1 MQIEENLAL
10 AARRDTRTL
19 RAGITKAEREQYR
32 ELLKILDLGLEDR
45 LTSKVGLRP
54 AVSAR
59 RSTLLMA
66 TLKKPRLLLLDEH
79 TAALDPENGGKGA
92 GHHQQRSSSGISYH
106 ADDHAQHAGRDCPKE
121 KLEQI
126 RKKYYDARHNCYA
139 YRVIEDGD
147 IIDRSSDDGEP
158 SGTAG
163 APMLNILK
171 KENLCNVLVIVTR
184 YFGGI
189 LLGTGGLVRA
199 YSQST
204 QDVIEK
210 SNIIL
215 KQEGY
220 VAILEVEYKDL
231 EKLRYFC
238 KKKEIKIIDIK
249 YLENVSVKLEFKKE
263 EKEVFMSKENL
274 NFDYLN
280 YKIIQ
285 EKFI

>member
-1 MQIEENLAL
+1 MKEYNTIEKQETSELVEKKSKFIANIFYVS
-10 AARRDTRTL
+10 TTQE
-19 RAGITKAEREQYR
+19 AE
-32 ELLKILDLGLEDR
+32 
-45 LTSKVGLRP
+45 
-54 AVSAR
+54 
-59 RSTLLMA
+59 
-66 TLKKPRLLLLDEH
+66 
-79 TAALDPENGGKGA
+79 
-92 GHHQQRSSSGISYH
+92 
-106 ADDHAQHAGRDCPKE
+106 E

-139 YRVIEDGD
+139 YRVIEDGN

-171 KENLCNVLVIVTR
+171 KENLCSVLVIVTR

-231 EKLRYFC
+231 EKLRYIC